1 MKLSDFAIKR
11 PVAMLMI
18 VVVIM
23 ILGFVSISKMSI
35 DLLPNVD
42 MRLSL

>member
-11 PVAMLMI
+11 PVTMLMV

-23 ILGFVSISKMSI
+23 ILGFVSITKMSI
-35 DLLPNVD
+35 DLYQ
-42 MRLSL
+42 M